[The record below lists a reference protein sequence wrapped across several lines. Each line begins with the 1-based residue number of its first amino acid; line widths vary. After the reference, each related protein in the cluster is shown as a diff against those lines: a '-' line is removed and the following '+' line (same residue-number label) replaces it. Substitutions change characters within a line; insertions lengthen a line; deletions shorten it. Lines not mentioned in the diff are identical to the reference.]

1 MSDTDTPTTPAA
13 PAAPADQPKADPPA
27 NTVPYDRFTEVNEK
41 SKRLSAEL
49 EELRQWKD
57 EQESKSLSEL
67 ERERK
72 RAEAAE
78 KTAQEAEQRVTNLER
93 GSWVRAAAT
102 EAGFLDPSDAIQF
115 IDLTDTETETQA
127 RNAVKRLAE
136 SKKHLLRPT
145 DEKPALTRVL
155 SSQQDA
161 PKAADTPPSGEE
173 AKNALG
179 EGILTYLQGQRG

>member
-1 MSDTDTPTTPAA
+1 MSDTDTPTPPAA
-13 PAAPADQPKADPPA
+13 PAAPRTPPKTDPPA

-78 KTAQEAEQRVTNLER
+78 KRAQEAEQRVTNLER
-93 GSWVRAAAT
+93 GSWVRAAAA
-102 EAGFLDPSDAIQF
+102 EAGFS
-115 IDLTDTETETQA
+115 T
-127 RNAVKRLAE
+127 
-136 SKKHLLRPT
+136 RPT
-145 DEKPALTRVL
+145 RSSSSTSPTRRPRRRPATP
-155 SSQQDA
+155 SSA
-161 PKAADTPPSGEE
+161 SPSPRSTCSSRRMRSP
-173 AKNALG
+173 A
-179 EGILTYLQGQRG
+179 